1 MKKTNYI
8 IYLADDDEDDRQF
21 FEEITEEMV
30 EDIRLQTFENGID
43 LLKSLLRSDLKK
55 PDFIFLDLNM
65 PLMDGEECLSEI
77 RALETLRDIPIVI
90 YSTSI
95 DFSKAERFR
104 DAGANLYLK
113 KPNTYKALKAAILN
127 CLDHFKTIGKN
138 PEEKD
143 KFIVQL

>member
-1 MKKTNYI
+1 MEKTNYI

-30 EDIRLQTFENGID
+30 ENILLKTFENGID
-43 LLKSLLRSDLKK
+43 LLKSLFQSDLKK

-77 RALETLRDIPIVI
+77 RAAASLKDIPIII

-113 KPNTYKALKAAILN
+113 KPNNYKALKAAILN
-127 CLDHFKTIGKN
+127 CLEHFKTTGKN
-138 PEEKD
+138 PEEND
-143 KFIVQL
+143 TFIVQL